1 MSICA
6 VFCACPYPHVVS
18 QVSSSKELHYG
29 GEARDEDE
37 PLSRSRLRLC
47 ILVGNEGART
57 EYENEMLT
65 RGKTIMKNH
74 ET

>member
-1 MSICA
+1 M
-6 VFCACPYPHVVS
+6 VS
-18 QVSSSKELHYG
+18 QVRSFKELHYG
-29 GEARDEDE
+29 GKARDE

-57 EYENEMLT
+57 GYENEMLT